1 MKVVVYI
8 RLKDSVLDPQ
18 GKAVLGGLRDLGFAD
33 VADVKVGKMIELY
46 MGDTVG
52 GSFTEGPEVLKER
65 VRDMCQK
72 LLVNTV
78 IEDFRFEV
86 LG

>member
-1 MKVVVYI
+1 MVYI

-46 MGDTVG
+46 MGDVVAGERT
-52 GSFTEGPEVLKER
+52 TEPPEVLKER
-65 VRDMCQK
+65 VRQMCQK

-78 IEDFRFEV
+78 IEEFHFEV
-86 LG
+86 VW

>member
-1 MKVVVYI
+1 MMKVVVYV
-8 RLKDSVLDPQ
+8 RLKDTVLDPQ
-18 GKAVLGGLRDLGFAD
+18 GKAVLGGLRDLGFTE

-46 MGDTVG
+46 IGDVAAGENSAEALTG
-52 GSFTEGPEVLKER
+52 R
-65 VRDMCQK
+65 VRQMCQK

-86 LG
+86 VG